1 MQPKGFS
8 TFQWLLAL
16 FCLPSAL
23 WPLGLFISAKF
34 EALSNLTPSQ
44 VTTFS
49 ILFWVYPVVLLA
61 IAGVLHKIHRHQPA
75 LARFLL
81 AAAFVAFYSVFYYIV
96 QQF

>member
-8 TFQWLLAL
+8 TYQWLLAL

-34 EALSNLTPSQ
+34 ETLSNLTPSQ
-44 VTTFS
+44 VNGFS

-61 IAGVLHKIHRHQPA
+61 IAGVLYKIHRHQPA

-81 AAAFVAFYSVFYYIV
+81 AAAFVAFYGLFYYIV